1 MNLFLAILLL
11 ILSIILASKRASRKI
26 LISIISFLSQQSFA
40 LVNIIIGIC
49 LLAFVLIR
57 PSWYFYSQYL
67 ILFLL
72 GLIFLIHGLF
82 VFRSDEN
89 VYLAMIKKVQKNYY
103 IYSISV
109 IFALLMISVLL
120 IFRSYIG
127 PFSEVNNCN
136 SGDNLSIVCGLE
148 KSPEDI
154 VITPDNKYLI
164 ISGFGGISPLHESND
179 PRGGEGSLF
188 LMDAYTKANNS
199 LNIRYEDNVWGDGVC
214 DRDSE
219 SSFNPHGIDLV
230 KRDDGKYQLVV
241 VNHLPFE
248 TIEMFELLKTDIESS
263 NEEIVPIW
271 ELVWRGCVSVPEEYY
286 LNDVSLAP
294 DGSLFTT
301 HMHSKTISILEF
313 LFKSITKGKTGF
325 AMRWDKEFGFSEISN
340 SQGGQPNGIVYDN
353 STDILHISL
362 NLSDKIISI
371 DLRENKIINTFSLN
385 SPDNLVFDGQNLWV
399 TNFEHEI
406 LDPLRCVD
414 SVCPLPFRVTKLDAK
429 SYKVL
434 ESWFFAGE
442 PFGLP
447 SVAVPISNELI
458 SGQIVLG
465 SFMSDRLAYFNADI
479 K

>member
-1 MNLFLAILLL
+1 MNLFLATVLL
-11 ILSIILASKRASRKI
+11 ISSIILASKTASRKI
-26 LISIISFLSQQSFA
+26 LISIISFLSKQSFA
-40 LVNIIIGIC
+40 LVNAIIGIC
-49 LLAFVLIR
+49 LVAFVLIK
-57 PSWYFYSQYL
+57 PFWYFYSQYL
-67 ILFLL
+67 VLFVL

-82 VFRSDEN
+82 VFRADEN
-89 VYLAMIKKVQKNYY
+89 VYLNILKKVQKNYY

-109 IFALLMISVLL
+109 ISVLLLVSVLL

-127 PFSEVNNCN
+127 PFSEVNNCE
-136 SGDNLSIVCGLE
+136 SGDDLSIVCGLE

-164 ISGFGGISPLHESND
+164 ISGFGGIAPLHESND

-188 LMDAYTKANNS
+188 LMDAYTKTKS
-199 LNIRYEDNVWGDGVC
+199 SFNIRYEENVWGDGVC
-214 DRDSE
+214 HRDSE

-230 KRDDGKYQLVV
+230 KRDDNKYQLTV
-241 VNHLPFE
+241 VNHLPSE
-248 TIEMFELLKTDIESS
+248 TIEMFELLKTDIKTS
-263 NEEIVPIW
+263 NEEVVSLW

-286 LNDVSLAP
+286 LNDVSLAS
-294 DGSLFTT
+294 DGSLFVT
-301 HMHSKTISILEF
+301 HMHSKNISILEF

-325 AMRWDKEFGFSEISN
+325 AMRWDRELGFSEISK

-353 STDILHISL
+353 STDSLHISL

-371 DLRENKIINTFSLN
+371 DLRENKIINSFSLN
-385 SPDNLVFDGQNLWV
+385 SPDNLVFDGQNLWI

-406 LDPLRCVD
+406 LDALRCVD

-465 SFMSDRLAYFNADI
+465 SFMSDRLAYFNADQ